1 MAAWRGV
8 LKYPAADAV
17 PDLFFSMRRRPALIW
32 TLVQHDVGLIDGLR
46 SRREGALRAG
56 WRAQATKG
64 WRELHGLWIAKW
76 LLGEC
81 GSVVLRVYASCLLG

>member
-1 MAAWRGV
+1 MFWRRGGGVERFGRRGGGGGGYAGVAVAAWRGV

-46 SRREGALRAG
+46 SRRESALLPQ
-56 WRAQATKG
+56 RAQG
-64 WRELHGLWIAKW
+64 QR
-76 LLGEC
+76 
-81 GSVVLRVYASCLLG
+81 SSSR